1 MERVEWHYIQIIF
14 KDNDRKTIN
23 GIQMGG
29 GLSLYESTYI
39 YIYVKREYVCE
50 CVCVLSC
57 SY

>member
-39 YIYVKREYVCE
+39 YIYM
-50 CVCVLSC
+50 
-57 SY
+57 